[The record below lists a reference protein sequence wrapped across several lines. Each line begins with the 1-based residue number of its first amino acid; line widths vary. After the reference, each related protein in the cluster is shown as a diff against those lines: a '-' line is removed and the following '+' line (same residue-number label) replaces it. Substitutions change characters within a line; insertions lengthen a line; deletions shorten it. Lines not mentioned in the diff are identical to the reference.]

1 MVAECV
7 PVPSLCNCLAV
18 CTGCFEIA
26 DFLEAT
32 QEHYK
37 YAVNAA
43 IVEHEFGTP
52 EGSVHLAAAGIKPIW
67 QQQPVPSQG
76 CVPLQLLAPGCTVT
90 MHTQPGPDPEAAA
103 GAGRSSWGRVW
114 GERSSRYSAA
124 GEDGNSQQQ
133 WPGPEAVREE
143 LPKQDFLQAL
153 QQLSQASM
161 LSQPRLLAA
170 FGLYQACFA
179 NISHLQLVD
188 TQMGEL
194 QRPVQLGAFLALQR
208 LHLENMAEM
217 LQTEWVMKVSSSLWC
232 LWRLCSGKGAA
243 WACAYRGVLGPAAA
257 APGKH
262 GRDASD

>member
-1 MVAECV
+1 
-7 PVPSLCNCLAV
+7 
-18 CTGCFEIA
+18 
-26 DFLEAT
+26 
-32 QEHYK
+32 
-37 YAVNAA
+37 
-43 IVEHEFGTP
+43 
-52 EGSVHLAAAGIKPIW
+52 
-67 QQQPVPSQG
+67 
-76 CVPLQLLAPGCTVT
+76 
-90 MHTQPGPDPEAAA
+90 
-103 GAGRSSWGRVW
+103 VW

-208 LHLENMAEM
+208 LHLENMAQM

-232 LWRLCSGKGAA
+232 LWPLCSGQGAA